1 MGGYARN
8 LYSRSRVKEPRGKT
22 LLSYRMAA
30 NPPSTC
36 AHPLHP
42 LQSMSETEER
52 LAFEVLGASSEDPNH
67 PAQNLLQYSEDG
79 RGGGAGAGG
88 GAAGKGEDMIDGGI
102 RKTCSL
108 EGLSALKP
116 VFVPKGGT
124 TTAGAC
130 VLYPA
135 ACVLLLCPVCCTR
148 CAGY

>member
-79 RGGGAGAGG
+79 RGWRSEQGQPTPQDLDLKFSGTIRLAPYRAPIAPMGAPDPFGCLPCPKTPKKAGVLG
-88 GAAGKGEDMIDGGI
+88 P
-102 RKTCSL
+102 
-108 EGLSALKP
+108 GLGQRSW
-116 VFVPKGGT
+116 VPGQD
-124 TTAGAC
+124 
-130 VLYPA
+130 
-135 ACVLLLCPVCCTR
+135 
-148 CAGY
+148 